1 MKLRTAFSL
10 FIVVAL
16 IIGVATSLIMGILP
30 ARSYIQENFLDVID
44 EIVESSKS
52 GIETEIARGWEV
64 SLALARS
71 PFLVEWLTGD
81 EKDVALGKKVLAT
94 TKEYASRTGFSS
106 AFIANK
112 STGSFYIGDAL
123 INTLSTSKPDDS
135 WFFDVLASSTE
146 LSLNLDHNEQLGTT
160 ALWFNT
166 RVLSGTDAVG
176 VAGIALSLDKVVSD
190 FTKAVPSA
198 RSSLHLVDSKG
209 MIVVSSDEET
219 IGNKLSAIID
229 SETKGVAG
237 RKDIKTFEHPAYG
250 LTVFSE
256 AAILQSGYT
265 MVFEGPVADFVPSF
279 WDLSG
284 RSILFTA
291 IFTALVVAGAVLFS
305 SRYFA
310 APILTMNQ
318 MAIAL
323 ASGDLTDHGN
333 SAIERRHDEIGTLY
347 GSLQGTVEKLRSVV
361 SNVQSAGDKVAS
373 VSRELSVSADQ
384 MSKGI
389 QGIANS
395 SQQLSQGATEQAA
408 SAEEV
413 SASVEQ
419 MGANIKQNAD
429 NSTQTER
436 ISAKAAGDA
445 RQGAAAVAE
454 TVIAMR
460 QIVEKT
466 AIIEEIA
473 RSTNMLSLNAS
484 IEAARAGEHGKG
496 FAVVASEVGKLA
508 ERSKIAAGEISTLSK
523 RSVDVAEKAGAMLQ
537 SMVPDIQKTAELVQE
552 ISVASRE
559 QDTGTQQINQAIA
572 QLDTVIQQNAS
583 ISEEFSAT
591 SEEIASQ
598 AALVADTTEE
608 LAAQASNLKKAV
620 AFFRLDDSATA
631 APVAKR
637 EPQPEQAAS
646 RSATGSATRP
656 PAAAASPETR
666 TAVVPRK
673 MPGTAIT
680 LRQPASKSSV
690 DDTDFIEY

>member
-10 FIVVAL
+10 FIVLAL
-16 IIGVATSLIMGILP
+16 IVGVATSLLMGILP
-30 ARSYIQENFLDVID
+30 ARSYIEDNFLDVID
-44 EIVESSKS
+44 EIVDSSKS

-81 EKDVALGKKVLAT
+81 EKDAALGRKVLGMT
-94 TKEYASRTGFSS
+94 REYASRTGFSS

-112 STGSFYIGDAL
+112 STGSFYIGDSL
-123 INTLSTSKPDDS
+123 ISTLSSSKPDDS

-160 ALWFNT
+160 SLWFNT
-166 RVLSGTDAVG
+166 RVLSGTEAVG

-190 FTKAVPSA
+190 FTKAVPSE

-209 MIVVSSDEET
+209 TIVVSSDEKA
-219 IGNKLSAIID
+219 IGKPLSGMI
-229 SETKGVAG
+229 SGEVKKVAD
-237 RKDIKTFEHPAYG
+237 RLDIKTFEHPDFG
-250 LTVFSE
+250 LTVLSE
-256 AAILQSGYT
+256 ASILQSGYT
-265 MVFEGPVADFVPSF
+265 IAFTGPVADFVPSF
-279 WDLSG
+279 WSLSG

-291 IFTALVVAGAVLFS
+291 IFTALVVAASVLFS

-310 APILTMNQ
+310 APILIMNQ

-323 ASGDLTDHGN
+323 ASGDLTLHGDH
-333 SAIERRHDEIGTLY
+333 SLARRHDEIGTLY
-347 GSLQGTVEKLRSVV
+347 GSLQGTIEKLRSVV
-361 SNVQSAGDKVAS
+361 SDVQSAGDKVAS

-389 QGIANS
+389 QGIASS

-598 AALVADTTEE
+598 ASLVADTTGE
-608 LAAQASNLKKAV
+608 LAVQAANLKNAV
-620 AFFRLDDSATA
+620 AFFRLGE
-631 APVAKR
+631 PVR
-637 EPQPEQAAS
+637 EPQRARQVPVPE
-646 RSATGSATRP
+646 REPIKDKPRP
-656 PAAAASPETR
+656 PV
-666 TAVVPRK
+666 TATKPAVPATTATFRK
-673 MPGTAIT
+673 PSTSIT
-680 LRQPASKSSV
+680 LRQPAPGSSI
-690 DDTDFIEY
+690 DDDDFIEY

>member
-10 FIVVAL
+10 FIVVSL
-16 IIGVATSLIMGILP
+16 LIGVATSLIMGILP
-30 ARSYIQENFLDVID
+30 ARTYIQDNFLDVID
-44 EIVESSKS
+44 EIVDSSKA

-81 EKDVALGKKVLAT
+81 EKDAALGKKVLSM

-112 STGSFYIGDAL
+112 STGSFYIGDSL
-123 INTLSTSKPDDS
+123 ISTLSSSKPDDS

-160 ALWFNT
+160 SLWFNT
-166 RVLSGTDAVG
+166 RVLSGTQAVG

-198 RSSLHLVDSKG
+198 RSNLHLVDAKG
-209 MIVVSSDEET
+209 MVVVSSDEEAT
-219 IGNKLSAIID
+219 GKLLATIID
-229 SETKGVAG
+229 SEAQNVAG
-237 RKDIKTFEHPAYG
+237 RQDLKIFEHPDFGA
-250 LTVFSE
+250 TVFAE
-256 AAILQSGYT
+256 AAVLQSGYT
-265 MVFEGPVADFVPSF
+265 IVFSGPVADFVPSF
-279 WDLSG
+279 WSLSG

-291 IFTALVVAGAVLFS
+291 IFTALVVAGSVLFS

-310 APILTMNQ
+310 APILTMNR

-323 ASGDLTDHGN
+323 ASGDLTQHADLLI
-333 SAIERRHDEIGTLY
+333 ARRHDEIGTLY

-361 SNVQSAGDKVAS
+361 SNVQTVGDKVAS
-373 VSRELSVSADQ
+373 VSKELSVSADQ
-384 MSKGI
+384 MSRGI
-389 QGIANS
+389 QGIASS

-445 RQGAAAVAE
+445 RQGASAVAE

-508 ERSKIAAGEISTLSK
+508 ERSKLAAGEISTLSK

-572 QLDTVIQQNAS
+572 QLDKVIQQNAS

-591 SEEIASQ
+591 SEQIASQ
-598 AALVADTTEE
+598 AARVADTTEE
-608 LAAQASNLKKAV
+608 LAVQAANLKKAV
-620 AFFRLDDSATA
+620 AFFRLGE
-631 APVAKR
+631 PVAEHRSDRQESQPER
-637 EPQPEQAAS
+637 EPAG
-646 RSATGSATRP
+646 TGTRPSTVATRP
-656 PAAAASPETR
+656 SAKAAAVAY
-666 TAVVPRK
+666 K
-673 MPGTAIT
+673 KPGTAIT
-680 LRQPASKSSV
+680 LRQPQSRSSA
-690 DDTDFIEY
+690 DDDDFIEY